1 MLLDA
6 IDIRKKIKMKSIK
19 VYVPDNDCMGCD
31 FLSHS
36 CHEISYQCY
45 QESYY
50 CTIFKCNIER
60 KQKCVACK
68 MFAQPIEQ
76 LRKEDEGK

>member
-1 MLLDA
+1 MEMKA
-6 IDIRKKIKMKSIK
+6 IT
-19 VYVPDNDCMGCD
+19 VYVPDNGCKGCD
-31 FLSHS
+31 FLSYSYDES
-36 CHEISYQCY
+36 CYMSYQERC
-45 QESYY
+45 Y
-50 CTIFKCNIER
+50 CTVFKCDIER

>member
-1 MLLDA
+1 
-6 IDIRKKIKMKSIK
+6 MKEIK
-19 VYVPDNDCMGCD
+19 VRVPDNNCNGCD
-31 FLSHS
+31 FLSYSYDES
-36 CHEISYQCY
+36 CYMSYQERC
-45 QESYY
+45 Y
-50 CTIFKCNIER
+50 CTIFKCDIER